1 VSNGFHGEAT
11 NFEKLNLYIFIIKVL
26 AMRFNF
32 VFRIVALCLAAICP
46 LIITLAYPIQKSLS
60 WYWSTEA
67 IPLFI
72 LTTIPTAYY
81 FMNTKNWKL
90 AGICLLLL
98 TAFPVTTHGLI
109 HNITATSFFIL
120 SGYALIQSNK
130 ASTLIKSL
138 YFLSAVVCGLHLLL
152 GELYMI
158 WLLCLH
164 HGIISYRYYNAQI
177 KFVNRLD
184 N

>member
-1 VSNGFHGEAT
+1 
-11 NFEKLNLYIFIIKVL
+11 
-26 AMRFNF
+26 MQFNF

-46 LIITLAYPIQKSLS
+46 LIITLAYPIQPSLS

-98 TAFPVTTHGLI
+98 TSFPVTTHGLI
-109 HNITATSFFIL
+109 HNITAVAFFVL
-120 SGYALIQSNK
+120 SGIALVQSNK
-130 ASTLIKSL
+130 SSTLIKSL

-152 GELYMI
+152 GEIYMI
-158 WLLCLH
+158 WVLCIH
-164 HGIISYRYYNAQI
+164 HWIVSYRFYKAKK
-177 KFVNRLD
+177 KFIHRLD